1 MSNTKIGAYQ
11 QHVKTTE
18 TVQETE
24 AAVLEKAAFI
34 LENAQRSPTDDLIF
48 QEALGFNQQVWGA
61 IQSVLNDE
69 SQLPK
74 EIVANLMSLSI
85 FADRQLAKAQI
96 EEDRNLLT
104 SVININRNIAA
115 GLRDAARLAAKQS
128 SNDTSDAAAPPPV
141 DRLPPT
147 EA

>member
-1 MSNTKIGAYQ
+1 MSNSQIGAYQ

-24 AAVLEKAAFI
+24 AAVLEKGAFI
-34 LENAQRSPTDDLIF
+34 MESAQRAPEDDTIF
-48 QEALGFNQQVWGA
+48 FDAISFNQQVWTA
-61 IQSVLNDE
+61 IQSVLDDN

-85 FADRQLAKAQI
+85 FADRQLAKAHI
-96 EEDRNLLT
+96 EENRDLLT

-115 GLRDAARLAAKQS
+115 GLREGARATAKANPS
-128 SNDTSDAAAPPPV
+128 STQGNAPSTIE
-141 DRLPPT
+141 PT